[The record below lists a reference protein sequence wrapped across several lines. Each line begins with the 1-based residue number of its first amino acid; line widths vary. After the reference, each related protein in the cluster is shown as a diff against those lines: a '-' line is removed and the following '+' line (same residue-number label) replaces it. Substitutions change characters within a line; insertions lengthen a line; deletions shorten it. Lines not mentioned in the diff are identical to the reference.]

1 MAISKNFVI
10 KNGLEVDTNTLF
22 VDNIL
27 NYVGVAT
34 TVPRHHLDVRG
45 KMICTDIQ
53 CDSIIVNEGLSL
65 QSASGVATFVGLYV
79 TSLSVSGIS
88 TYSELDVATRLNVAP
103 GITSVRDF
111 RAVGLS
117 TFEGYLRLNQGLNV
131 TGITSLANRL
141 LIGTGGTIFTTTTGG
156 QVAIGTDVAPYRF
169 SVVGQGETAFY
180 VNGNTRIDGTLNC
193 SDIAIAGI
201 AATALDITSNFTVAG
216 ISTFTG
222 AIDGNGGATID
233 NIQLGITGNNEID
246 TSSGN
251 LTIDSAGGLT
261 TIDDNLTV
269 AGYLAIS
276 GAGSTF
282 TNVVDMNGGATID
295 NIRIGIAGDNEIDTS
310 TGNLTIDSN
319 GGTTTIDDTLSVT
332 GDLNLTGG
340 FNLAEYIV
348 HDGDTNTKFGF
359 PSADTITAET
369 GGSERLRIDSSGRL
383 LVGTT
388 TEGENSAN
396 DFTIADDTG
405 NVGMTIRSAN
415 TEACSLFF
423 SDATTGA
430 AEYAGYIQY
439 AHGTDQLRL
448 GSAGSID
455 FRASATSTSFMHIDS
470 SGNVGIASAA
480 PSTPLY
486 VVGDTTLS
494 GDTTFHGDSYNLV
507 WDKSDNALEF
517 ADNAKVLIGT
527 GGDLELYHDGS
538 HSYITDSGTG
548 NLKITVSQLD
558 ILGSSETLATF
569 VDDGAVTLY
578 FDNAVKLGTTA
589 GGAKVTGNLE
599 TTGIST
605 ATGGFVGALTG
616 TATNATNVTVADES
630 SDTSC
635 NVLFT
640 TAATGDLAP
649 KSGTNLT
656 FNSSSGAL
664 TATSFVGAFTGN
676 VTGTATNATHVTV
689 ADNEATNENNLI
701 PFIEDASA
709 TGNVGLE
716 SDGDFHYNPSTGTV
730 TATLFAGSG
739 ANLTSVPMTVTETSY
754 GGTSQ
759 ISYASNTLTITA
771 NSNAYGY
778 RTVSTSDPSSGE
790 NGDVWYKY

>member
-201 AATALDITSNFTVAG
+201 AATALDITANFTVAG

-295 NIRIGIAGDNEIDTS
+295 NIRIGVAGDGEIDTS

-319 GGTTTIDDTLSVT
+319 GGTTTIDDALSIT
-332 GDLNLTGG
+332 GDIDIADKIIHT
-340 FNLAEYIV
+340 
-348 HDGDTNTKFGF
+348 GDTNTAIRF
-359 PSADTITAET
+359 PAADTFAVETA
-369 GGSERLRIDSSGRL
+369 GSERLRVDSNGKVAIGTASASAELDLRFTGRDGLAIGSMDGSGCTL
-383 LVGTT
+383 MMDGASNGDYAGSDYAYLEHTT
-388 TEGENSAN
+388 AG
-396 DFTIADDTG
+396 DFTIATG
-405 NVGMTIRSAN
+405 NPSHTNSVKFRLYAAGGAN
-415 TEACSLFF
+415 ITGIVT
-423 SDATTGA
+423 ATTFAGA
-430 AEYAGYIQY
+430 
-439 AHGTDQLRL
+439 LSV
-448 GSAGSID
+448 SAD
-455 FRASATSTSFMHIDS
+455 STF
-470 SGNVGIASAA
+470 
-480 PSTPLY
+480 Y
-486 VVGDTTLS
+486 
-494 GDTTFHGDSYNLV
+494 GDSYNLT
-507 WDKSDNALEF
+507 WDKSANALEF
-517 ADNAKVLIGT
+517 ADNAKLFLGT
-527 GGDLELYHDGS
+527 GDDLQIYHDGS
-538 HSYITDSGTG
+538 NSYIKNGVGDLVMYTVGTE
-548 NLKITVSQLD
+548 NVTIKTN
-558 ILGSSETLATF
+558 SEYA
-569 VDDGAVTLY
+569 VDCTPNGAVTLY
-578 FDNAVKLGTTA
+578 FDNAIKLGTTA

-605 ATGGFVGALTG
+605 ATGGFVGAL
-616 TATNATNVTVADES
+616 
-630 SDTSC
+630 
-635 NVLFT
+635 
-640 TAATGDLAP
+640 
-649 KSGTNLT
+649 
-656 FNSSSGAL
+656 
-664 TATSFVGAFTGN
+664 TGN

-754 GGTSQ
+754 AGTSQ

-778 RTVSTSDPSSGE
+778 RTVSTSDPSSGQ

>member
-34 TVPRHHLDVRG
+34 TVPRHHLDIRG

-295 NIRIGIAGDNEIDTS
+295 NIRIGVGGDNEIDTS
-310 TGNLTIDSN
+310 TGNLTIDSA
-319 GGTTTIDDTLSVT
+319 GGTTTVDDTLSIT

-359 PSADTITAET
+359 PAADIIALTT
-369 GGSERLRIDSSGRL
+369 GGTEALRVDASQNISI
-383 LVGTT
+383 GTT
-388 TEGENSAN
+388 TAATNSKL
-396 DFTIADDTG
+396 
-405 NVGMTIRSAN
+405 TIRAASPHLSLYGTPGSNTSQLNLGDTDDHDIGNISYDHSDNSMNFTTNASKRLYITSA
-415 TEACSLFF
+415 
-423 SDATTGA
+423 
-430 AEYAGYIQY
+430 
-439 AHGTDQLRL
+439 
-448 GSAGSID
+448 
-455 FRASATSTSFMHIDS
+455 
-470 SGNVGIASAA
+470 GNVGIASAA

-486 VVGDTTLS
+486 VVGATTLS
-494 GDTTFHGDSYNLV
+494 GDTTFHGDSYNAV

-527 GGDLELYHDGS
+527 GADLELYHDGS

-548 NLKITVSQLD
+548 NLKITASQLD

-578 FDNAVKLGTTA
+578 FDNAIKLGTTA

-605 ATGGFVGALTG
+605 ATGGFVG
-616 TATNATNVTVADES
+616 
-630 SDTSC
+630 
-635 NVLFT
+635 
-640 TAATGDLAP
+640 DL
-649 KSGTNLT
+649 
-656 FNSSSGAL
+656 
-664 TATSFVGAFTGN
+664 TGN

-739 ANLTSVPMTVTETSY
+739 ANLTNVPMTVTETSY

-778 RTVSTSDPSSGE
+778 RTVSTSDPSSGN

>member
-359 PSADTITAET
+359 PAADTFTVETA
-369 GGSERLRIDSSGRL
+369 GSERLRIDSSGK
-383 LVGTT
+383 VGIGTT
-388 TEGENSAN
+388 SPSYMLELSGTNSNNYLSLDNTTAGDADGNRYSRILFRGKQSGGEVSSLAAINGAH
-396 DFTIADDTG
+396 DGAADDQKGTLSFRTNDG
-405 NVGMTIRSAN
+405 SDGESP
-415 TEACSLFF
+415 TE
-423 SDATTGA
+423 
-430 AEYAGYIQY
+430 
-439 AHGTDQLRL
+439 RM
-448 GSAGSID
+448 
-455 FRASATSTSFMHIDS
+455 RIDS

-578 FDNAVKLGTTA
+578 FDNVIKLGTTA

-605 ATGGFVGALTG
+605 ATGGFVGAL
-616 TATNATNVTVADES
+616 
-630 SDTSC
+630 
-635 NVLFT
+635 
-640 TAATGDLAP
+640 
-649 KSGTNLT
+649 
-656 FNSSSGAL
+656 
-664 TATSFVGAFTGN
+664 TGN